1 MNRDVR
7 QTVRREHS
15 WLRLLVASIDGAT
28 RLRDRVASSGS
39 EGPGHNRSM
48 DRARK
53 ALANVDMTG
62 LGLEIGPS
70 YNPIVPK
77 SSGVAI
83 RTMDHT
89 TAQGLRTKYAA
100 IGLDQAALDRIDDV
114 DYVWSGKSLRESIPT
129 GEEFTYVVAAHVV
142 EHSVDLIG
150 FLNQCGEILAPG
162 GVVSLIVPDQ
172 RFCFDHYR
180 PLTSAGQAVEAH
192 LFPRTTHGPASFIDT
207 HLYTARRHGTDTWD
221 LGLTDGIALA
231 PCPWPAVAETVG
243 RVLESGEYI
252 DIHRWVFTPASFEL
266 LLFDLRQLGYLDLV
280 VDDIAAP
287 GGFEFYATL
296 RLPKSDDPKSGTGDV
311 SDDYRWHMLQRID
324 AELRIGSLLDTPGKP
339 PSLFRRVRRKI
350 GRAVRRP

>member
-1 MNRDVR
+1 MAPDHDAPGNNR
-7 QTVRREHS
+7 
-15 WLRLLVASIDGAT
+15 
-28 RLRDRVASSGS
+28 
-39 EGPGHNRSM
+39 PM
-48 DRARK
+48 DRARRV
-53 ALANVDMTG
+53 LANVDMSG

-77 SSGVAI
+77 STGVAI

-89 TAQGLRTKYAA
+89 TADGLRSKYSAL
-100 IGLDQAALDRIDDV
+100 GLDQAALDRIDEV
-114 DYVWSGKSLRESIPT
+114 DFVWSGKSLRESIPT
-129 GEEFTYVVAAHVV
+129 GEEFAYVVASHVV

-207 HLYTARRHGTDTWD
+207 HLYTAHRHGADTWD
-221 LGLTDGIALA
+221 LGVTDGIALA
-231 PCPWPAVAETVG
+231 PCRWPTVG
-243 RVLESGEYI
+243 DTVNSVLASSDYI

-266 LLFDLRQLGYLDLV
+266 LMFDLRQLGYLDLV
-280 VDDIAAP
+280 VADIAAP

-296 RLPKSDDPKSGTGDV
+296 RLPQSNDPDPGTGDV
-311 SDDYRWHMLQRID
+311 SDSYRWHMLQRID
-324 AELRIGSLLDTPGKP
+324 AELRIGSLLDAPSEP
-339 PSLFRRVRRKI
+339 PNLYRRLRRKV
-350 GRAVRRP
+350 GRVVRSRR